1 VIFRGRHFAQGVPVV
16 HWGIRKDV
24 TQGMKIGIDIRTL
37 SFRRGGISQYTYHL
51 LKNLLAV
58 DAKNTYYLFNYN
70 RSPYDWDHFRGN
82 AREIILRCPQRSGF
96 KTFWENVLV
105 PLAVRKKGIQLWFSP
120 DFAIPRLLRT
130 RSVITVHDLI
140 FEEFHDIRKSK
151 DPALLSKR
159 VEDSVRRAN
168 KIIAISDFTRKK
180 ILKRY
185 GVPAEKVIL
194 VPQAADERFHRI
206 TDQMAIEA
214 VLRRYGIDSKFLLF
228 VGEISERKNLIRLLN
243 AYYLLHQRNKTGD
256 RKLILV
262 GKKTADTPKILRKV
276 SDLGLESRVLFT
288 GYIPDE
294 DLPFIYNGA
303 DLFVFPSLYEGFGM
317 PPLEAMRC
325 KVPVVASSATSIP
338 EVVGTGALLF
348 DPYNVDDIAGKIEQ
362 VLDQKIDTGALLQA
376 ASKQANQFSWER
388 SARKTIALLESL
400 HKGFQ
405 G

>member
-1 VIFRGRHFAQGVPVV
+1 
-16 HWGIRKDV
+16 
-24 TQGMKIGIDIRTL
+24 MKIGIDIRTL

-51 LKNLLAV
+51 LKNILAL
-58 DAKNTYYLFNYN
+58 DSDNTYYLFNYI

-82 AREIILRCPQRSGF
+82 AREILLRSPQRGLF
-96 KTFWENVLV
+96 KTVWENAIV
-105 PLAVRKKGIQLWFSP
+105 PMAIRKFRIDLWFSP
-120 DFAIPRLLRT
+120 DFTLPRLLRT

-151 DPALLSKR
+151 DAALLSKR
-159 VEDSVRRAN
+159 VEDSVRRAS

-180 ILKRY
+180 ILNRY

-194 VPQAADERFHRI
+194 VPQAADKRFHRI
-206 TDQMAIEA
+206 TDQTAIEG

-228 VGEISERKNLIRLLN
+228 VGEISERKNLVRLLN

-262 GKKTADTPKILRKV
+262 GKKTSDTARILREV
-276 SDLGLESRVLFT
+276 NDLSLESRVLFT
-288 GYIPDE
+288 GYVPDE

-325 KVPVVASSATSIP
+325 QVPVVASSATSIP

-362 VLDQKIDTGALLQA
+362 VLDQKIDTGALLRA
-376 ASKQANQFSWER
+376 ASKQADQFTWER
-388 SARKTIALLESL
+388 SARKTIALFEKLDE
-400 HKGFQ
+400 GVQ

>member
-1 VIFRGRHFAQGVPVV
+1 MNIGV
-16 HWGIRKDV
+16 
-24 TQGMKIGIDIRTL
+24 DIRTL
-37 SFRRGGISQYTYHL
+37 SFRRGGISHYTYDL
-51 LKNLLAV
+51 LKNMLRIDSA
-58 DAKNTYYLFNYN
+58 NTYFLFNYN
-70 RSPYDWDHFRGN
+70 KSPYEWDNFRQN
-82 AREIILRCPQRSGF
+82 VKEIILRFPQRRWL
-96 KTFWENVLV
+96 KAMWENLLV
-105 PLAVRKKGIQLWFSP
+105 PMAVRKYGIDAWFSP
-120 DFAIPRLLRT
+120 DFTIPRLLRT

-151 DPALLSKR
+151 DAALLSKR
-159 VEDSVRRAN
+159 VEDSVRRAS

-180 ILKRY
+180 ILNRY

-206 TDQMAIEA
+206 TDQTAIEG

-228 VGEISERKNLIRLLN
+228 VGEISERKNLVRLLN

-262 GKKTADTPKILRKV
+262 GKKTSDTARILREV
-276 SDLGLESRVLFT
+276 NDLGLESRVLFT
-288 GYIPDE
+288 GYVPDE

-325 KVPVVASSATSIP
+325 QVPVVASSATSIP

-348 DPYNVDDIAGKIEQ
+348 DPHNVDDIAGKIEQ
-362 VLDQKIDTGALLQA
+362 VLDQKIDTGALLRA
-376 ASKQANQFSWER
+376 ASKQADQFTWER
-388 SARKTIALLESL
+388 SARKTIALFEKLDE
-400 HKGFQ
+400 GVQ

>member
-1 VIFRGRHFAQGVPVV
+1 MNIGV
-16 HWGIRKDV
+16 
-24 TQGMKIGIDIRTL
+24 DIRTL
-37 SFRRGGISQYTYHL
+37 SFRRGGISHYTYDL
-51 LKNLLAV
+51 LKNMLRIDSA
-58 DAKNTYYLFNYN
+58 NTYFLFNYN
-70 RSPYDWDHFRGN
+70 KSPYEWDNFRQN
-82 AREIILRCPQRSGF
+82 VKEIILRFPQRRWL
-96 KTFWENVLV
+96 KAMWENLLV
-105 PLAVRKKGIQLWFSP
+105 PMAIRKYGIDAWFSP
-120 DFAIPRLLRT
+120 DFTIPRLLRT

-151 DPALLSKR
+151 DAALLSKR
-159 VEDSVRRAN
+159 VEDSVRRAS

-194 VPQAADERFHRI
+194 VPQAADEHFHRI
-206 TDQMAIEA
+206 TDQTAIEG

-228 VGEISERKNLIRLLN
+228 VGEISERKNLVRLLN

-262 GKKTADTPKILRKV
+262 GKKTSDTARILREV
-276 SDLGLESRVLFT
+276 NDLGLESRVLFT
-288 GYIPDE
+288 GYVPDE

-325 KVPVVASSATSIP
+325 QVPVVASSATSIP

-348 DPYNVDDIAGKIEQ
+348 DPHNVDDIAGKIEQ
-362 VLDQKIDTGALLQA
+362 VLDQKIDTGALLRA
-376 ASKQANQFSWER
+376 ASKQADQFTWER
-388 SARKTIALLESL
+388 SARKTIALFEKLDE
-400 HKGFQ
+400 GVQ